1 MSLIEELN
9 ELQKK
14 KSLNHKGNSLV
25 KMILES
31 LPKTERDTLNAALEN
46 EAISSYLIAEL
57 LIKYKHEV
65 SVDSVRRYR
74 VRMKRN
80 VSN

>member
-9 ELQKK
+9 QLNKK
-14 KSLNHKGNSLV
+14 KTLNHKGNSLL

-31 LPKTERDTLNAALEN
+31 LSKEERDTLNAALEN
-46 EAISSYLIAEL
+46 EAISSYLISEL
-57 LIKYKHEV
+57 LLKYNHEV

-74 VRMKRN
+74 VRMRRN

>member
-9 ELQKK
+9 QLNKK
-14 KSLNHKGNSLV
+14 KTLNHKGNSLL

-31 LPKTERDTLNAALEN
+31 LSKEERDTLNAALEN
-46 EAISSYLIAEL
+46 KAISSYLISEL
-57 LIKYKHEV
+57 LLKYNHEV

-74 VRMKRN
+74 VRMRRN

>member
-9 ELQKK
+9 QLNKK
-14 KSLNHKGNSLV
+14 KTLNHKGNSLL

-31 LPKTERDTLNAALEN
+31 LSKEERDTLNSALEN
-46 EAISSYLIAEL
+46 EAISSYLISEL
-57 LIKYKHEV
+57 LLKHNHEV

-74 VRMKRN
+74 VRMRRN